1 LKKVFI
7 VGVGRS
13 GTSLLQSMLAS
24 HSEVTFVP
32 ETSMLRRFFFGG
44 QLGKAEELAV
54 DQEQLWA
61 DEKVTRLGLS
71 EGDFDKGLKPAQ
83 LYEQIITKGVSTL
96 YVGDKDPKLIEYLP
110 LLVDTF
116 PESVIV
122 HIKRDPRDVLASK
135 KKADWSKSRSPLM
148 HIAAGYAQEKAF
160 QSFKMRSGFK
170 NIVEVMYEDLISDPE
185 SVLRKVCEQME
196 LTFESRMLNFGAAS
210 EKLVSQE
217 EMQWKG
223 ETLGPLLTNNS
234 NKWVAQLTPFEVVV
248 CEGVNRVESTAQ
260 SISLGSRFKGAFF
273 VLALQLIAP
282 AYNLMRR
289 YNYRKFQ
296 S

>member
-1 LKKVFI
+1 
-7 VGVGRS
+7 
-13 GTSLLQSMLAS
+13 MLAS

-32 ETSMLRRFFFGG
+32 ETSMLRRFVFGG
-44 QLGKAEELAV
+44 KLGKAEDIAVNQEL
-54 DQEQLWA
+54 LWS
-61 DEKVTRLGLS
+61 DEKVKRLGLS
-71 EGDFDKGLKPAQ
+71 EGDFDEGLKPAQ

-110 LLVDTF
+110 LLVATF

-135 KKADWSKSRSPLM
+135 KKADWSKSRPSSM

-170 NIVEVMYEDLISDPE
+170 NIVEVVYEDLISDPE
-185 SVLRKVCEQME
+185 SVLREVCAQME
-196 LTFESRMLNFGAAS
+196 ITFERRMLNFGAAS

-223 ETLGPLLTNNS
+223 ETLGPLLTNNA
-234 NKWVAQLTPFEVVV
+234 NKWMAQLTPFEIVV
-248 CEGVNRVESTAQ
+248 CEGVNSVESSAQ
-260 SISLGSRFKGAFF
+260 SVSLANRCKGAFF

-289 YNYRKFQ
+289 YTYRKFQ